1 MAKCAIALAPGGETR
16 MKATIKPLI
25 TGIAIAVL
33 LFGIGSSRKAQADL
47 PAANLLNGIANVANS
62 LSMRDAQQG
71 KLQQAAIWRG
81 WADFYRGYVPQCP
94 PNLPASRLATMNA
107 NGLPQ
112 LAAAADARGL
122 TAYARLCRASAAMWQ
137 DMANQIVRGGEVIV
151 LFPDE
156 FLVVIPGAP
165 LTPWANLRAA
175 APAQQAQRPAP
186 PA

>member
-1 MAKCAIALAPGGETR
+1 
-16 MKATIKPLI
+16 
-25 TGIAIAVL
+25 
-33 LFGIGSSRKAQADL
+33 
-47 PAANLLNGIANVANS
+47 
-62 LSMRDAQQG
+62 
-71 KLQQAAIWRG
+71 
-81 WADFYRGYVPQCP
+81 
-94 PNLPASRLATMNA
+94 MNA

-151 LFPDE
+151 RFPDE

-186 PA
+186 PAPADPTGLQALYASQAKKYPPNMT